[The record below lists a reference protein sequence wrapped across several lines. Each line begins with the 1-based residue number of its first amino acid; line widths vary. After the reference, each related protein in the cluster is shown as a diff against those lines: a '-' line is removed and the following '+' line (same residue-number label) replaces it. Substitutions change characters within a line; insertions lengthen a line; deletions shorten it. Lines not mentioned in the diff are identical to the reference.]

1 MRRGGIRAKKENGSD
16 GELIVSVKV
25 QNFLFDRI
33 TPRYQIN
40 GERALVIVQT
50 FQKSK

>member
-1 MRRGGIRAKKENGSD
+1 MKCDMTALILAKKNGLD

-40 GERALVIVQT
+40 GERALVIV
-50 FQKSK
+50 